1 MKDIKTICRDIHQ
14 NATEH
19 GFYDDEH
26 DIASIIALSFENS
39 DTKNKLQTALADM
52 AITQKIAL
60 IHSELSEALEA
71 HRQRRY
77 GDRYTLEE
85 LTEQCGFRTALFEK
99 YVKDTVGDELADA
112 IIRIFDLSSELH
124 IDIEKHI
131 HLKMKYNKT
140 RPYKHN
146 KAY

>member
-1 MKDIKTICRDIHQ
+1 MTDIKTLCKDIHQ

-112 IIRIFDLSSELH
+112 VIRIFDLSSELH

-131 HLKMKYNKT
+131 QLKMKYNQT